1 MPLPNKYSEYY
12 FPIKYFTASYK
23 CFLDGSRAVSMLE
36 EELADSKMYLSD
48 WKIHWVA
55 ACSLL
60 RTSIALFVHDAR
72 ICVSKDLAAGF
83 SSRWKEIKANAHQH
97 AIYWD
102 FLHAER
108 NNILHEYRW
117 SAYSLYLDREG
128 KVANPPPSL
137 LVLLSDEYVSTLRI
151 RSGRYSGR
159 QAIDVIKEA
168 RDWVEEQI
176 LVSIRSVGLDPDEE
190 RNSRNFQSRPP
201 PPPSIFFDF
210 GKGEQ

>member
-1 MPLPNKYSEYY
+1 MPLPLRYSEYY
-12 FPIKYFTASYK
+12 FPVKYFPASYK
-23 CFLDGSRAVSMLE
+23 CFQDGARAVSMLE
-36 EELADSKMYLSD
+36 EELGASKLLLSD

-60 RTSIALFVHDAR
+60 RTSIALFAYDAR
-72 ICVSKDLAAGF
+72 ICVSKELAAGF

-108 NNILHEYRW
+108 NNILHEYKW
-117 SAYSLYLDREG
+117 SAYSLHLDLDG
-128 KVANPPPSL
+128 KIANPPPSL
-137 LVLLSDEYVSTLRI
+137 LLLLSDKYVSTLRI

-176 LVSIRSVGLDPDEE
+176 LETIRSVGLDPEEE
-190 RNSRNFQSRPP
+190 RNARTFQRRPP
-201 PPPSIFFDF
+201 QPPGILDLTPSD
-210 GKGEQ
+210 